1 MKIAIKHRGKLLS
14 NNILIAEN
22 FIDRLIGLMFKD
34 KLVGSDGLMIDPC
47 RSIHT
52 CFMRYN
58 LDVVFISRNNSVVK
72 IIRDLKPWRMTWIY
86 WRATKTLE
94 LPAGK
99 LPFDVQ
105 IGDILEV
112 ENV

>member
-1 MKIAIKHRGKLLS
+1 
-14 NNILIAEN
+14 
-22 FIDRLIGLMFKD
+22 MFKE
-34 KLVGSDGLMIDPC
+34 KLVGADGLMLDPC

-52 CFMRYN
+52 FFMRYN
-58 LDVVFISRNNSVVK
+58 IDVVFMSRKNAVIK

-94 LPAGK
+94 MPAGQ
-99 LPFDVQ
+99 LPQDIKVGDV
-105 IGDILEV
+105 LEV